1 MEISR
6 STLYRRLEEEG
17 ISPDDHTHLLDTE
30 LDDVIRSLK
39 QDHPNDGEVLMQGHL
54 VRMRIRVTRQAL
66 RNSIHRVDHI
76 NVILRRRTV
85 VRRRVYSVPFPNSVW
100 HIDGHHK
107 IVRWRFVI
115 HGAVDGFSRTIVFLK
130 FSNNNRASTVVDLFR
145 GSVSS
150 FGLPE
155 RVRTDHGGENVD
167 IWRCM
172 LATHNHD
179 YSCVLTGSSVHN
191 ERIEMLWRDVNRCVA
206 SHFANI
212 FRTSI

>member
-1 MEISR
+1 
-6 STLYRRLEEEG
+6 
-17 ISPDDHTHLLDTE
+17 
-30 LDDVIRSLK
+30 
-39 QDHPNDGEVLMQGHL
+39 MQGHL

-76 NVILRRRTV
+76 NVILRHRTV

-107 IVRWRFVI
+107 IVRLRFVI

-130 FSNNNRASTVVDLFR
+130 CSDNNRASTAVDLFQ

-172 LATHNHD
+172 LANHNHD

-191 ERIEMLWRDVNRCVA
+191 ERIERLWRDVNRCVV
-206 SHFANI
+206 SH
-212 FRTSI
+212 